1 MVNKGAIV
9 LGGLAL
15 GGILVFVLTKKAEAA
30 PPPGPA
36 EHKFNVGDQITYKI
50 YAPTNVI
57 YQIMAVN
64 LQTGDYDVM
73 QVFQGQLINPSTL
86 SIAAIDANYVEV

>member
-1 MVNKGAIV
+1 MKRETKIFMALAVGIV
-9 LGGLAL
+9 AAL
-15 GGILVFVLTKKAEAA
+15 GVYSLAKAA
-30 PPPGPA
+30 PPPG

-64 LQTGDYDVM
+64 LQAGTYDVM
-73 QVFQGQLINPSTL
+73 QVFQGQLINPNTL
-86 SIAAIDANYVEV
+86 SIAVIDANYIKVE